1 LILQLQS
8 TRVLFYTVVVARGSF
23 PHLFPHESSCLRW
36 PRTKWRFGFCLRGH
50 RLLRSRFSNS
60 MFHCE
65 QSRHWNRILNRGD
78 FDCEVS
84 WLLHW
89 RWRRFSSVTDQH
101 LRPWTA

>member
-1 LILQLQS
+1 LI
-8 TRVLFYTVVVARGSF
+8 YTVVVARGSF

-36 PRTKWRFGFCLRGH
+36 PRTKRRFGFCLRGH

-60 MFHCE
+60 MFHWE